1 MTEQDLKSLI
11 GCVLVYKIHEI
22 IIISNVINNNITLLL
37 DNTTLQLNVLDF
49 IEQYIPK
56 LKIYLTEDESS
67 LVTIDSYLQYY
78 Y

>member
-1 MTEQDLKSLI
+1 MKLLLFQMLSNN
-11 GCVLVYKIHEI
+11 
-22 IIISNVINNNITLLL
+22 NVILLL

>member
-1 MTEQDLKSLI
+1 MKLLLFQMLS
-11 GCVLVYKIHEI
+11 
-22 IIISNVINNNITLLL
+22 NNNITLLL